1 MTAAAS
7 STAIS
12 LLALMK
18 LKGVGR
24 VKALK
29 IVDRPM
35 NETGVE
41 NCRDALLE
49 SIAGARLRDIRSVE
63 ISDAWMKSEE
73 QLNRGRECGVRA
85 ISFHDEGYPARLRET
100 PDPPAV
106 LFVKG
111 NVQGL
116 HATGAV
122 AVVGTREPTSYG
134 KEVAQRSGRKAAESG
149 YAIVS
154 GLAHGCDTH
163 AHEGCLEARGIGVA
177 VLAHG
182 LDKVYP
188 AANRGLAERLLEL
201 GGCLTSEYPVGT
213 TPIRSAFAER
223 DRIQSGLSDGV
234 LVIETD
240 VRGGTMHTV
249 RFARDQGRAL
259 ACIDHPERYSWE
271 DKTRGNRKLIDEGCA
286 RPIPDGDAL
295 LKFLNDLTPVTAAE
309 PDADADE
316 GVGEPEKSTAAEPDA
331 DADEGV
337 EEPEKSTAAEP
348 DADADEGVD
357 EAQKSTAAEPDADA
371 DEDVDEAQKS
381 TAAEPDADADE
392 DVDESQKSTA
402 AEPDVDADA
411 DVDEPQKSFAF

>member
-1 MTAAAS
+1 MTATVS

-24 VKALK
+24 VRALK
-29 IVDRPM
+29 MIDRSM
-35 NETGVE
+35 NETGFE
-41 NCRDALLE
+41 SCREALMDR
-49 SIAGARLRDIRSVE
+49 IARAHRPYVRSGEVF
-63 ISDAWMKSEE
+63 DAWMKSED
-73 QLNRGRECGVRA
+73 QLNRGLEFGVQA

-111 NVQGL
+111 SVQGL
-116 HATGAV
+116 HATKGL
-122 AVVGTREPTSYG
+122 AVVGTREPTSFG
-134 KEVAQRSGRKAAESG
+134 KEVAKRSGRTAAEAG

-163 AHEGCLEARGIGVA
+163 AHEGCLEARGIGVV

-188 AANRGLAERLLEL
+188 AANRGLAERLLEN

-259 ACIDHPERYSWE
+259 ACIDHPERFRSE
-271 DKTRGNRKLIDEGCA
+271 DKTRGNRMLMKEGCA
-286 RPIPDGDAL
+286 QAIPDGDAL
-295 LKFLNDLTPVTAAE
+295 IGFLNGLKPVTTAE
-309 PDADADE
+309 PH
-316 GVGEPEKSTAAEPDA
+316 VEPNE
-331 DADEGV
+331 
-337 EEPEKSTAAEP
+337 
-348 DADADEGVD
+348 
-357 EAQKSTAAEPDADA
+357 
-371 DEDVDEAQKS
+371 
-381 TAAEPDADADE
+381 
-392 DVDESQKSTA
+392 
-402 AEPDVDADA
+402 
-411 DVDEPQKSFAF
+411 DVDEPQGSFGF

>member
-1 MTAAAS
+1 MTATVS

-24 VKALK
+24 VKALT
-29 IVDRPM
+29 IVDRPI
-35 NETGVE
+35 NETGSE
-41 NCRDALLE
+41 SCREALMHRMAEAQLPHVG
-49 SIAGARLRDIRSVE
+49 SGE

-73 QLNRGRECGVRA
+73 QLNRGQEFGVQA
-85 ISFHDEGYPARLRET
+85 ISFHDEAYPRRLRET

-111 NVQGL
+111 NVQRL
-116 HATGAV
+116 HATRCL
-122 AVVGTREPTSYG
+122 AVVGTREPTSFG
-134 KEVAQRSGRKAAESG
+134 KEVAQRSGRTAARMG
-149 YAIVS
+149 YVIVS

-163 AHEGCLEARGIGVA
+163 AHEGCLVAHGIGVA

-223 DRIQSGLSDGV
+223 DRIQSGLSDAV

-249 RFARDQGRAL
+249 RFARDQGRAV
-259 ACIDHPERYSWE
+259 ACIDHPERLRLE
-271 DKTRGNRKLIDEGCA
+271 EKARGNRMLIEQGRA
-286 RPIPDGDAL
+286 QPIPDGDAL
-295 LKFLNDLTPVTAAE
+295 AEFLNGLKPMTVAE
-309 PDADADE
+309 PD
-316 GVGEPEKSTAAEPDA
+316 
-331 DADEGV
+331 V
-337 EEPEKSTAAEP
+337 E
-348 DADADEGVD
+348 
-357 EAQKSTAAEPDADA
+357 A
-371 DEDVDEAQKS
+371 DEDVDE
-381 TAAEPDADADE
+381 PDVEADE
-392 DVDESQKSTA
+392 DVDEPHV
-402 AEPDVDADA
+402 EADE
-411 DVDEPQKSFAF
+411 DVDEPQQSFAF